1 MHKIT
6 MAIPKYKNIKNYIL
20 NGITSGLFKQGAQ
33 IPTELE
39 LSDMFEVSRMTV
51 NRAVTDLTAQNVLT
65 RIPGKGTFVTS
76 EKTSASAT
84 NVTDIALEVTKRGNK
99 HSIKVMAQEIVSADE
114 NVALGLGIFT
124 GSSVHFCHLV
134 HYENGQPLII
144 EKRYVNPIFVPH
156 FIEQD
161 FLKVTPSGYLLEKH
175 GLSRMEQTIEAIAA
189 SESSA
194 EMLEIPAGEPCLYI
208 TRRTWDRNNIIS
220 VAQFIAP
227 GMRYKYFVS
236 TDFNS

>member
-1 MHKIT
+1 MQKVT

-20 NGITSGLFKQGAQ
+20 SGITSGLFKQGGQ

-39 LSDMFEVSRMTV
+39 LSAMFEVSRMTV
-51 NRAVTDLTAQNVLT
+51 NRAITDLTAQNVLT
-65 RIPGKGTFVTS
+65 RIPGKGTFVTA
-76 EKTSASAT
+76 EKAAASAT

-99 HSIKVMAQEIVSADE
+99 HSIKVLVQDVVSADE

-144 EKRYVNPIFVPH
+144 EKRYVNPIFVPN

-161 FLKVTPSGYLLEKH
+161 FLKTTPSGYLLEKH
-175 GLSRMEQTIEAIAA
+175 GLSRMEQTIEAVAA
-189 SESSA
+189 TEIHA
-194 EMLEIPAGEPCLYI
+194 DLLEIPAGEPCLYI

-220 VAQFIAP
+220 VAQFLAP

-236 TDFNS
+236 TDFSS